1 VAPKEY
7 QVVVGNDSVLQ
18 LYVPIVP
25 IMVHAVASVAMTLTE
40 CPFLECLHDRG
51 AFGQFRPDT
60 RGAIKWCRGGSIP
73 TVLKG
78 TVKIPPVQTKCNI
91 DAGLGVSSVV
101 CTKSTLGQFPVI
113 WGDFGRR
120 FTRKS

>member
-1 VAPKEY
+1 VKISMASDANSDQVLLRVVPGVAAGC
-7 QVVVGNDSVLQ
+7 VFSNS
-18 LYVPIVP
+18 
-25 IMVHAVASVAMTLTE
+25 
-40 CPFLECLHDRG
+40 
-51 AFGQFRPDT
+51 
-60 RGAIKWCRGGSIP
+60 WCREGESIP

-101 CTKSTLGQFPVI
+101 CTKSTLGQFLVI